1 MVKKDDIFDCFS
13 KVGLGLDL
21 LDNIYSYKDQGIQ
34 ENFKIKLNAKEI
46 VYVSGKIKRNYKIIS
61 KRNKPNGSVIL
72 VSHYINK
79 DYYGGY
85 MLTLS
90 INYESNE
97 YLYSSM
103 MGAGEILEGPVG
115 KFMKLIFMQELSFQR
130 LGGLSSSKHLR
141 CLAIRL
147 FFKLYVFYHSINL

>member
-1 MVKKDDIFDCFS
+1 MKNILLIILTIFSNPIFSQERDVFICSS

-21 LDNIYSYKDQGIQ
+21 LNNIYSYKDQGIK
-34 ENFKIKLNAKEI
+34 ENFKIKLNTKEI
-46 VYVSGKIKRNYKIIS
+46 IYVSGKFRRNYKIIS
-61 KRNKPNGSVIL
+61 KRTKPNGSVIL

-90 INYESNE
+90 INYESKE
-97 YLYSSM
+97 YLYSSAM

-115 KFMKLIFMQELSFQR
+115 SRGSCNKF
-130 LGGLSSSKHLR
+130 
-141 CLAIRL
+141 
-147 FFKLYVFYHSINL
+147 

>member
-1 MVKKDDIFDCFS
+1 MKKIILIIFIIFSNPVIGKEADVFNCFS

-34 ENFKIKLNAKEI
+34 ENFKIKLNTKEI
-46 VYVSGKIKRNYKIIS
+46 IYESGKFKRTYKIIS
-61 KRNKPNGSVIL
+61 RRSKPSGSIVL
-72 VSHYINK
+72 VSHYINR

-90 INYESNE
+90 INNKSKE
-97 YLYSSM
+97 YLYSSAM

-115 KFMKLIFMQELSFQR
+115 SRGSCKKL
-130 LGGLSSSKHLR
+130 
-141 CLAIRL
+141 
-147 FFKLYVFYHSINL
+147 

>member
-1 MVKKDDIFDCFS
+1 MKKIFLIIIIIFSNTAFGKEGYLFNCSS

-34 ENFKIKLNAKEI
+34 EKFKIKLNAKEI
-46 VYVSGKIKRNYKIIS
+46 IYESGKFKRNYKIIS

-85 MLTLS
+85 MFTLS
-90 INYESNE
+90 INYESKE
-97 YLYSSM
+97 YLYSSAM

-115 KFMKLIFMQELSFQR
+115 SRGSCNKF
-130 LGGLSSSKHLR
+130 
-141 CLAIRL
+141 
-147 FFKLYVFYHSINL
+147 

>member
-1 MVKKDDIFDCFS
+1 MKNILLIILTIFSNPIFSQERYVFNCSS

-21 LDNIYSYKDQGIQ
+21 LNNIYSYKDQGIK
-34 ENFKIKLNAKEI
+34 ENFKIKLNTKEI
-46 VYVSGKIKRNYKIIS
+46 IYVSGKFRRKYKIIS
-61 KRNKPNGSVIL
+61 KRTKPNGSVIL

-90 INYESNE
+90 INYESKE
-97 YLYSSM
+97 YLYSSAM

-115 KFMKLIFMQELSFQR
+115 SRGSCNKF
-130 LGGLSSSKHLR
+130 
-141 CLAIRL
+141 
-147 FFKLYVFYHSINL
+147 

>member
-1 MVKKDDIFDCFS
+1 MSNEIYMKNILLIILTIFSNPIFSQERYVFNCSS

-21 LDNIYSYKDQGIQ
+21 LNNIYSYKDQGIK
-34 ENFKIKLNAKEI
+34 ENFKIKLNTKEI
-46 VYVSGKIKRNYKIIS
+46 IYVSGKFRRKYKIIS
-61 KRNKPNGSVIL
+61 KRTKPNGSVIL

-90 INYESNE
+90 INYESKE
-97 YLYSSM
+97 YLYSSAM

-115 KFMKLIFMQELSFQR
+115 SRGSCNKF
-130 LGGLSSSKHLR
+130 
-141 CLAIRL
+141 
-147 FFKLYVFYHSINL
+147 

>member
-1 MVKKDDIFDCFS
+1 MKKIFLIILIIFSNPIFSEERDVFNCSS

-21 LDNIYSYKDQGIQ
+21 LDNIYSYKDQGIK
-34 ENFKIKLNAKEI
+34 EKFKIKLNAKEI
-46 VYVSGKIKRNYKIIS
+46 IYESGKFKRNYKIIS

-90 INYESNE
+90 INYESKE
-97 YLYSSM
+97 YLYSSAM

-115 KFMKLIFMQELSFQR
+115 SRGSCNKF
-130 LGGLSSSKHLR
+130 
-141 CLAIRL
+141 
-147 FFKLYVFYHSINL
+147 